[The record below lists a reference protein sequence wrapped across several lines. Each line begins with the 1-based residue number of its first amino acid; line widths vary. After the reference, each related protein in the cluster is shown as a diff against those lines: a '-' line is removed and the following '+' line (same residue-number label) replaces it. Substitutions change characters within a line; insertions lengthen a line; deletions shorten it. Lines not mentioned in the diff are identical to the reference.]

1 MDQAGGVGRGQPLGH
16 LEGHAG
22 GLARAQPPRP
32 PDRLGQRG
40 TGQVFH
46 HDVGKSV
53 GRIDHGVNLD
63 HVIVPDLGR
72 GARLADEPNPVASV
86 SQGRTE
92 DLQSHHPVQHV
103 VAPLEDDP
111 HSPVAQKLE
120 HAIGAQRA
128 EVSFMAGRPEKL
140 ERGRLGRASLGE
152 VPFRAHLRADLEQ
165 SGEPRTV
172 AHVDVGRRDLPGPLP
187 ELGFVGEPVQRF
199 PATVA
204 LLEVSIQLPAGIR
217 ERFAR

>member
-1 MDQAGGVGRGQPLGH
+1 M
-16 LEGHAG
+16 
-22 GLARAQPPRP
+22 
-32 PDRLGQRG
+32 
-40 TGQVFH
+40 
-46 HDVGKSV
+46 
-53 GRIDHGVNLD
+53 NLD

-103 VAPLEDDP
+103 VAPLEDNP

-172 AHVDVGRRDLPGPLP
+172 ALVDVGRRDLPGPLP